1 MLLDSYVAKFQD
13 DDGGVLVT
21 FPDIPEA
28 ITGGNSEAEALVNAE
43 EALELAL
50 LTYAGEGRAIPPASK
65 RSAAAGRSV
74 SIPVAAA
81 VAAKIAFII
90 AFRDSGLTRVA
101 LARKLGKAETEVR
114 RMLDP
119 YHQTKLPAIETGL
132 KALGKRLVVSIAEAA

>member
-1 MLLDSYVAKFQD
+1 MLDSYIAKFQD
-13 DDGGVLVT
+13 DDGGLLVT
-21 FPDIPEA
+21 FPNIPEA
-28 ITGGNSEAEALVNAE
+28 VTGGSTDEEAFANAQ

-50 LTYAGEGRAIPPASK
+50 LTYANDGRAIPVASK

-74 SIPVAAA
+74 SVPVAAS

-90 AFRDSGLTRVA
+90 AFRESGLTRVA
-101 LARKLGKAETEVR
+101 LAKRLGKAETEVR

-119 YHQTKLPAIETGL
+119 YHQTKLPAIEAGL

>member
-1 MLLDSYVAKFQD
+1 MLDSYIAKFQD
-13 DDGGVLVT
+13 DDGALLVT

-28 ITGGNSEAEALVNAE
+28 VTGGSTDEEAFANAQ

-50 LTYAGEGRAIPPASK
+50 LTYANDGRTIPVASK
-65 RSAAAGRSV
+65 RSSAAGRSV

-90 AFRDSGLTRVA
+90 AFGESGLTRVA

-119 YHQTKLPAIETGL
+119 YHQTTLPAIEAGL

>member
-1 MLLDSYVAKFQD
+1 MLDSYIAKFQD
-13 DDGGVLVT
+13 DDGPILVT

-28 ITGGNSEAEALVNAE
+28 ITGGDSDEEAFANAQ

-50 LTYAGEGRAIPPASK
+50 LTYANDGIDIPRASRRPSG
-65 RSAAAGRSV
+65 AGSSV
-74 SIPVAAA
+74 HVPVAAA

-90 AFRDSGLTRVA
+90 AFRESGMTRVA
-101 LARKLGKAETEVR
+101 LAKKLGKAETEVR

-119 YHQTKLPAIETGL
+119 YHQTKLPAIEAGL